1 MEKLYTPE
9 QAGEIL
15 QVNSATVREWLKK
28 GKLKGIKVEKLWR
41 IRQSD
46 LEAFLKSGE
55 EVAPGKG

>member
-46 LEAFLKSGE
+46 LEAFLMAGE
-55 EVAPGKG
+55 KAEAE

>member
-1 MEKLYTPE
+1 MEKLLTPE
-9 QAGEIL
+9 QAAEIL

-46 LEAFLKSGE
+46 LESFLMAGE
-55 EVAPGKG
+55 KAEAE